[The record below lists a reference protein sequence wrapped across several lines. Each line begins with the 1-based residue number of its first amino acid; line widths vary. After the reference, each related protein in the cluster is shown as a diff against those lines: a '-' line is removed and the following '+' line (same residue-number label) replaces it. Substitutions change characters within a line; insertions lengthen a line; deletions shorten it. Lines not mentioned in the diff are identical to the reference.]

1 MMDAVGA
8 LDFVRL
14 GLSGLV
20 VAIGLVMIAG
30 GALGLLRFPDLYT
43 RLHAANVADVVG
55 SVVVV
60 LGLAIAA
67 PDWGIAVRLLLLAAL
82 LMAVGPTLTHLVA
95 QAAHAAGLA
104 PIAGRY
110 TAPRPG
116 ASRSSATQ

>member
-1 MMDAVGA
+1 MDVSAV
-8 LDFVRL
+8 LELVRL
-14 GLSGLV
+14 GLSGIV
-20 VAIGLVMIAG
+20 VAIGLLLIAG

-55 SVVVV
+55 SVGVV

-67 PDWGIAVRLLLLAAL
+67 PDWNIALRLLLLAAL
-82 LMAVGPTLTHLVA
+82 LIALGPTLTHLVA

-110 TAPRPG
+110 AAPRPG
-116 ASRSSATQ
+116 ATRSSTPQ

>member
-1 MMDAVGA
+1 M
-8 LDFVRL
+8 
-14 GLSGLV
+14 GLL
-20 VAIGLVMIAG
+20 LIAG
-30 GALGLLRFPDLYT
+30 GSLGLLRFPDLYT

-55 SVVVV
+55 SVIVV

-82 LMAVGPTLTHLVA
+82 LMALGPTLTHLVA

-110 TAPRPG
+110 AAPRPG
-116 ASRSSATQ
+116 ATSTSTPP

>member
-1 MMDAVGA
+1 MDGVSVLELA
-8 LDFVRL
+8 RL

-20 VAIGLVMIAG
+20 IAVGLVLIAG

-55 SVVVV
+55 SVVVII
-60 LGLAIAA
+60 GLAIAA

-82 LMAVGPTLTHLVA
+82 VIAVGPTLSHLVA

-104 PIAGRY
+104 PISGQYA
-110 TAPRPG
+110 APRPG
-116 ASRSSATQ
+116 ATRTGPQS

>member
-1 MMDAVGA
+1 
-8 LDFVRL
+8 
-14 GLSGLV
+14 LSGLT
-20 VAIGLVMIAG
+20 ITGGLLLIAG

-43 RLHAANVADVVG
+43 RLHAANVSDVAG

-67 PDWGIAVRLLLLAAL
+67 PDWAIAVRLLLLAAL
-82 LMAVGPTLTHLVA
+82 IAALGPTLLHLLA

-110 TAPRPG
+110 SAPRPG
-116 ASRSSATQ
+116 GSR

>member
-1 MMDAVGA
+1 MDVSAV
-8 LDFVRL
+8 LELVRL
-14 GLSGLV
+14 GLSGVV
-20 VAIGLVMIAG
+20 VAIGLLLIAG

-67 PDWGIAVRLLLLAAL
+67 PDLNIALRLLMLAGLLIAL
-82 LMAVGPTLTHLVA
+82 GPTLTHLVA

-104 PIAGRY
+104 PVAGRY
-110 TAPRPG
+110 AAPRPG
-116 ASRSSATQ
+116 ATRSSTTP